1 VIAPALII
9 GLRGRRVRESRL
21 SSLNASPDGSTS
33 IRASTASKPRV
44 SSARA
49 YAKILAIDWMVNGT
63 STAPYA

>member
-1 VIAPALII
+1 
-9 GLRGRRVRESRL
+9 
-21 SSLNASPDGSTS
+21 LNASPDGSTS
-33 IRASTASKPRV
+33 IRASTVSKPRV

>member
-1 VIAPALII
+1 LIM
-9 GLRGRRVRESRL
+9 GLRGRWVRESRL

-33 IRASTASKPRV
+33 ISASTAAKPRV

-49 YAKILAIDWMVNGT
+49 YTKILEIDWMVNGT